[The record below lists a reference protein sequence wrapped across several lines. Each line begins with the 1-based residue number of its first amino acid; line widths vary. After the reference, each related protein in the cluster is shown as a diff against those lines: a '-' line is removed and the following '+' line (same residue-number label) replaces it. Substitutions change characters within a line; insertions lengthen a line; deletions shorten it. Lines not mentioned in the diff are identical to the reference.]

1 MAECDIS
8 CFEEKRGFA
17 DCECFALKENALNL
31 NHRINS
37 SPCKQVITI
46 KRIKKK
52 TNKKKKDNNFLKEEQ
67 QFHHETGQ

>member
-17 DCECFALKENALNL
+17 DCECFALKEKELNL

-46 KRIKKK
+46 KRIKK
-52 TNKKKKDNNFLKEEQ
+52 NKQKKKDNNFLKEEQ